1 MLIEID
7 GDAVDK
13 VVAESLL
20 NTYRN
25 VQENP
30 CNIPIFSMD
39 KEEEK
44 KKVDKLLRSIERV
57 HDWYNATPLKQRLKS
72 EKALEEISAIGQE
85 LNL

>member
-25 VQENP
+25 VQENT

-39 KEEEK
+39 KKEEK

-72 EKALEEISAIGQE
+72 EGALEELSAISQE